1 MVSAALVGQVI
12 QSYRLRKGM
21 SQEVLSGLA
30 GLDRTHYSKIER
42 GLRSPTLDTLF
53 KIAQAL
59 DIPPSDIVR
68 QIEQQISE
76 YPNHNFMGGKPVEQ
90 KIKQDSIRIGENIRR
105 IRLAQ
110 HIKQTQ
116 LVQLLQLE
124 GINMTRE
131 TLVKIERGVRH
142 IEATQLRG
150 IRDAL
155 HTTYDE
161 LFRES

>member
-68 QIEQQISE
+68 QIEQQIAE
-76 YPNHNFMGGKPVEQ
+76 HP
-90 KIKQDSIRIGENIRR
+90 
-105 IRLAQ
+105 
-110 HIKQTQ
+110 
-116 LVQLLQLE
+116 
-124 GINMTRE
+124 
-131 TLVKIERGVRH
+131 
-142 IEATQLRG
+142 
-150 IRDAL
+150 
-155 HTTYDE
+155 
-161 LFRES
+161 ES

>member
-59 DIPPSDIVR
+59 DIPRS
-68 QIEQQISE
+68 
-76 YPNHNFMGGKPVEQ
+76 
-90 KIKQDSIRIGENIRR
+90 
-105 IRLAQ
+105 
-110 HIKQTQ
+110 
-116 LVQLLQLE
+116 
-124 GINMTRE
+124 E
-131 TLVKIERGVRH
+131 TL
-142 IEATQLRG
+142 
-150 IRDAL
+150 
-155 HTTYDE
+155 
-161 LFRES
+161 S

>member
-1 MVSAALVGQVI
+1 MVSAAMVGQVI

-76 YPNHNFMGGKPVEQ
+76 YPEP
-90 KIKQDSIRIGENIRR
+90 
-105 IRLAQ
+105 
-110 HIKQTQ
+110 
-116 LVQLLQLE
+116 
-124 GINMTRE
+124 
-131 TLVKIERGVRH
+131 
-142 IEATQLRG
+142 
-150 IRDAL
+150 
-155 HTTYDE
+155 
-161 LFRES
+161 

>member
-30 GLDRTHYSKIER
+30 GMDRTHYSKIER

-68 QIEQQISE
+68 QIEQQIAE
-76 YPNHNFMGGKPVEQ
+76 HPEP
-90 KIKQDSIRIGENIRR
+90 
-105 IRLAQ
+105 
-110 HIKQTQ
+110 
-116 LVQLLQLE
+116 
-124 GINMTRE
+124 
-131 TLVKIERGVRH
+131 
-142 IEATQLRG
+142 
-150 IRDAL
+150 
-155 HTTYDE
+155 
-161 LFRES
+161 

>member
-53 KIAQAL
+53 KIALAL

-68 QIEQQISE
+68 QIEQQIAE
-76 YPNHNFMGGKPVEQ
+76 HPEP
-90 KIKQDSIRIGENIRR
+90 
-105 IRLAQ
+105 
-110 HIKQTQ
+110 
-116 LVQLLQLE
+116 
-124 GINMTRE
+124 
-131 TLVKIERGVRH
+131 
-142 IEATQLRG
+142 
-150 IRDAL
+150 
-155 HTTYDE
+155 
-161 LFRES
+161 